1 MREKDAKGLE
11 MCGLVGIASLSG
23 APLSCLEGR
32 LNRMSELIAHRGPD
46 GEGIWMHPQQSV
58 GLAHRRLS
66 VIDLSDRASQPML
79 SPAGSIISYNGEI
92 YNHNTLRAQL
102 SSEWTFASSSDTEV
116 LLAGYHAKGV
126 HFLDELRGMFS
137 FAIWDATANTLF
149 CARDRFGIKPFYY
162 TVNDGI
168 LYFASEMK
176 ALVPFVDEIRT
187 NLESLEEYLAFQYTL
202 GNKTLFQDIY
212 ELPPAH
218 YLVVADGKL
227 VIEKYW
233 DVKFDLD
240 FDKSEADFTAEIVAI
255 TRRAVSENLAG
266 DVEIGAYV
274 SGGIDSSL
282 VYLLANETDPNVKKA
297 FHGRFNEYPGY
308 DESEFARGL
317 VECTGETLNPLDITA
332 NDFESSISKLI
343 YHLDTPV
350 AGPGSFPQFMVSAF
364 AAESVKVVLGGQGGD
379 EIFGGYARYV
389 IAYLEQCLTAA
400 IDGTY
405 NDGRFVVTLESIIPN
420 LGILREYK
428 PLIKS
433 FWSSN
438 LFGPLEQRYFDLLN
452 RAGDMSGLLS
462 QGVIN
467 TNRLYESF
475 LSRFR
480 APESVAKEAYLDS
493 MMHFDF
499 KNLLPAL
506 LHVEDRMSMAHG
518 LESRVPLLDHELV
531 ELLASVPADQKFA
544 GGESKRLLKQS
555 FSDVLPPKIR
565 DRRDK
570 MGFPVPLSEWANNEL
585 KPYLS
590 DVFSSQKSRERDY
603 LAEASEITAFEHGKS
618 FSRKNWVLLNLEI
631 WHQHFHDVSSTWKFK
646 Q

>member
-1 MREKDAKGLE
+1 
-11 MCGLVGIASLSG
+11 
-23 APLSCLEGR
+23 
-32 LNRMSELIAHRGPD
+32 
-46 GEGIWMHPQQSV
+46 
-58 GLAHRRLS
+58 
-66 VIDLSDRASQPML
+66 ML
-79 SPAGSIISYNGEI
+79 SPSASVISYNGEI
-92 YNHNTLRAQL
+92 YNHKSLRAQL
-102 SSEWTFASSSDTEV
+102 SAEWRFKSSSDTEV
-116 LLAGYHAKGV
+116 LLAGYQAKGAR
-126 HFLDELRGMFS
+126 FLDELRGMFS
-137 FAIWDATANTLF
+137 FAIWDETAKTLF

-176 ALVPFVDEIRT
+176 ALLPFVDEIGT
-187 NLESLEEYLAFQYTL
+187 NLESLAEYLAFQYTL
-202 GNKTLFQDIY
+202 GDKTLFQDIY

-218 YLVVADGKL
+218 YLEVTEGKL
-227 VIEKYW
+227 KIEKYW
-233 DVKFDLD
+233 DVKFDVD
-240 FDKSEADFTAEIVAI
+240 FDKSETEFAAEIAAI
-255 TRRAVSENLAG
+255 TARAVAENLAG

-282 VYLLANETDPNVKKA
+282 VYLLANEADPNVSQT
-297 FHGRFNEYPGY
+297 FHGRFTEYPGF
-308 DESEFARGL
+308 DESEFARG
-317 VECTGETLNPLDITA
+317 VADCTGQTLNLLDITA
-332 NDFESSISKLI
+332 NDFESSISSVV

-389 IAYLEQCLTAA
+389 IAYLEQCLAAA

-405 NDGRFVVTLESIIPN
+405 NDGRFVVTLESVIPN

-452 RAGDMSGLLS
+452 RAGDISEFLS
-462 QGVIN
+462 PGVID
-467 TNRLYESF
+467 TDRLYESF

-531 ELLASVPADQKFA
+531 ELMASVPADKKFA
-544 GGESKRLLKQS
+544 GGESKRMLKRT
-555 FSDVLPPKIR
+555 FSQVLPEKIR

-570 MGFPVPLSEWANNEL
+570 MGFPVPLSEWANKEL
-585 KPYLS
+585 SPYLH
-590 DVFSSQKSRERDY
+590 DVFSSKKSKERDY
-603 LAEASEITAFEHGKS
+603 LSEGRDITLLTREKS
-618 FSRKNWVLLNLEI
+618 FSRKNWVLLSLEL
-631 WHQHFHDVSSTWKFK
+631 WHQRFHDASSSWKFS